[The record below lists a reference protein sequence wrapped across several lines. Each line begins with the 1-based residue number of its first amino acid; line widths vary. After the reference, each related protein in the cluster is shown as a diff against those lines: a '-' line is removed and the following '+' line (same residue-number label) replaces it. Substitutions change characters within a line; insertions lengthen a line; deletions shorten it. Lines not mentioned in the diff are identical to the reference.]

1 MALAISLE
9 NVTKEYRLGVLNHGM
24 LFKDL
29 QSYWARLR
37 GRPDPNAPL
46 FQPAS
51 ATGRRQGEAF
61 RALDDVSLDIEQG
74 ETLGIV
80 GRNGAGK
87 STMLKILSRITTPT
101 SGSVRIKGRAATL
114 LEVGTGFHPELT
126 GRENTFLNGAILG
139 MTHGEVLRKF
149 DEIVAF
155 SEIDRFIDTPV
166 KRYSSGMYVRLA
178 FAVAAHLEPEIL
190 IVDEVLAVGDIH
202 FQKKCLG
209 RMSEI
214 QREGRTIL
222 FVSHNLSAVSR
233 LCRNCILL
241 EGGRLIARGA
251 TSDVIST
258 YVKRATEGSGVDR
271 LFDEPLVPGARGK
284 IRRIRVE
291 NADGEANGSV
301 ELTRPFE
308 IHIEYELAEPIRGI
322 SVSVEI
328 HSEELGLAVVSTNDA
343 ELDIARLE
351 EREPGRYHACIRI
364 PDCLLNTGA
373 YHVRAGMVQ
382 NRTIIDA
389 AEGPVFHVEDY
400 VGIMGAFGFDR
411 KSAVT
416 SVRLP
421 WAVGRSDAIN
431 SATSDRQISSVQPS
445 K

>member
-29 QSYWARLR
+29 QSYWARMR
-37 GRPDPNAPL
+37 GMPDPNAPL

-51 ATGRRQGEAF
+51 ATGRGQGEVF
-61 RALDDVSLDIEQG
+61 RALDNLSLDIEQG
-74 ETLGIV
+74 DTLGIV

-87 STMLKILSRITTPT
+87 STLLKILSRITTPS
-101 SGSVRIKGRAATL
+101 SGSVRIKGRTATL

-126 GRENTFLNGAILG
+126 GRENIFLNGAILG
-139 MTHGEVLRKF
+139 MMHGEVVRKF

-178 FAVAAHLEPEIL
+178 FAVAAHLDPEIL

-241 EGGRLIARGA
+241 EEGRLVARGA

-258 YVKRATEGSGVDR
+258 YVKRGTEDSGADR
-271 LFDEPLVPGARGK
+271 LFEGPMMPGARGK

-291 NADGEANGSV
+291 NAQAEANGSV
-301 ELTRPFE
+301 ELTEPFYVLVDYE
-308 IHIEYELAEPIRGI
+308 VAERARGLVVSIE
-322 SVSVEI
+322 V
-328 HSEELGLAVVSTNDA
+328 HSEELGIAIISLSDG
-343 ELDIARLE
+343 ELNHALLDQ
-351 EREPGRYHACIRI
+351 REPGQYRARVKI
-364 PDCLLNTGA
+364 PDRILNTGA
-373 YHVRAGMVQ
+373 YHVRSGMVQ
-382 NRTIIDA
+382 ARTVIDA
-389 AEGPVFHVEDY
+389 AEGPVFQIDDHTGI
-400 VGIMGAFGFDR
+400 VGALGYDR

-416 SVRLP
+416 ALQLP
-421 WAVGRSDAIN
+421 WLTER
-431 SATSDRQISSVQPS
+431 TSCSSQ
-445 K
+445 